1 MRMTF
6 ERTGGFAGI
15 TLTKVFDTAD
25 LPENE
30 ANQLRQLVDAAN
42 FFRLPKTITS
52 NSKQPDRF
60 QYQLKVED
68 NGKQHTVEVS
78 EQAAPGTLRPLLD
91 WLMTAARRRN

>member
-15 TLTKVFDTAD
+15 TMTKVFDTAD

-30 ANQLRQLVDAAN
+30 ANQLCQLIDAAD
-42 FFRLPKTITS
+42 FFRLPKTIAST
-52 NSKQPDRF
+52 SKQPDRF

-78 EQAAPGTLRPLLD
+78 EQAVPGTLRPLLD
-91 WLMTAARRRN
+91 WLMAGARRK

>member
-15 TLTKVFDTAD
+15 TMTKVVDTAT
-25 LPENE
+25 LPDNE
-30 ANQLRQLVDAAN
+30 AKQLRHLVDAAD

-52 NSKQPDRF
+52 RSRQPDRF
-60 QYQLKVED
+60 RYELTLED

-78 EQAAPGTLRPLLD
+78 EQAIPGTLRPLVD
-91 WLMTAARRRN
+91 WLMAAARRK

>member
-15 TLTKVFDTAD
+15 TMTKVVDTTT
-25 LPENE
+25 LPDHE
-30 ANQLRQLVDAAN
+30 ANQLRQLVDAAD

-52 NSKQPDRF
+52 KSRQPDRF
-60 QYQLKVED
+60 QYQLTAED

-78 EQAAPGTLRPLLD
+78 EQAVPGTLRPLIE
-91 WLMTAARRRN
+91 WLMAAARRN

>member
-15 TLTKVFDTAD
+15 TMTKVFDTTT

-30 ANQLRQLVDAAN
+30 ANQLRQLVDAAD
-42 FFRLPKTITS
+42 FFRLPATITS
-52 NSKQPDRF
+52 NTPQPDRF
-60 QYQLKVED
+60 QYQLTVEE

-78 EQAAPGTLRPLLD
+78 EQAVPGTLRPLLE
-91 WLMTAARRRN
+91 WLTAAARRR

>member
-15 TLTKVFDTAD
+15 TMTKVFDTAD
-25 LPENE
+25 LPANE

-52 NSKQPDRF
+52 NSQQPDRF
-60 QYQLKVED
+60 HYQLNVED

-78 EQAAPGTLRPLLD
+78 EKAVPGTLRPLLD
-91 WLMTAARRRN
+91 WLMAGARRK

>member
-15 TLTKVFDTAD
+15 TMTKVFDTAE

-30 ANQLRQLVDAAN
+30 ANQLRQLVNAAD

-52 NSKQPDRF
+52 NSPQPDRF

-78 EQAAPGTLRPLLD
+78 EQAVPGTLRPLLD
-91 WLMTAARRRN
+91 WLMAGARRK